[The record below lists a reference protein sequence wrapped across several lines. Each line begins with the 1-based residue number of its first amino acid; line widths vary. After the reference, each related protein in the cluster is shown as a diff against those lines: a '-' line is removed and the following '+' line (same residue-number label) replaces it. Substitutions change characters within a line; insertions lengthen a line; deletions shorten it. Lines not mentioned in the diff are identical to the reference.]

1 MNTDIASGK
10 WKQLKGAVKQ
20 KWGDLTDDEID
31 QVDGNADRF
40 AGLMQERYG
49 LARDQAEK
57 EFDTLRSM

>member
-31 QVDGNADRF
+31 QVDGSADRF

-49 LARDQAEK
+49 LAREQAEK

>member
-31 QVDGNADRF
+31 QVDGSADRF